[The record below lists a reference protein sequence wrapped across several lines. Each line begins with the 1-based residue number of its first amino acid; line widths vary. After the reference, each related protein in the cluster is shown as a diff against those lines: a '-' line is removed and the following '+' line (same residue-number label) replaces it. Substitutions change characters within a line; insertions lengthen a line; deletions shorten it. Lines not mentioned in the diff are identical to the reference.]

1 MKTVVKYSNRKLYD
15 KDTSK
20 YVTLLDL
27 LKMPLDGLKVVE
39 HGSGTDI
46 TMPTLLSGIAQEGV
60 FDDIRVKVMQH
71 CINELSA

>member
-1 MKTVVKYSNRKLYD
+1 MKTVVKYGNRKLYD

-27 LKMPLDGLKVVE
+27 LKMPLDGLRVIE
-39 HGSGTDI
+39 HSTGTDI
-46 TMPTLLSGIAQEGV
+46 TIPILLSGIAQEGV

-71 CINELSA
+71 CTNKLSA